1 MQKMTPD
8 CTQERVF
15 CERTPS
21 KKSKISA
28 CGGPKTSFL
37 NVSDH
42 LKYQNFRFRNSKNLL
57 KNKKINFSKTFK
69 NEVL

>member
-1 MQKMTPD
+1 MQKMPPD

-28 CGGPKTSFL
+28 CGGPTPTQ
-37 NVSDH
+37 N
-42 LKYQNFRFRNSKNLL
+42 LKNFRFRNSLKKSKKKKQKNDDHDE
-57 KNKKINFSKTFK
+57 KKTYF
-69 NEVL
+69 